1 MKINYVEIKGYEDIE
16 VNIDTINNEIKPVNM
31 KENFSCADE
40 SRGGLWYRYRFG
52 NIVASVICNKHSY
65 GGTLGLWEIGIIDY
79 NTEEFLPDNPYIIKD
94 NQGVE
99 GFKSWKE
106 IQSILN
112 KILVDTMKKV

>member
-31 KENFSCADE
+31 KENFSCTDE

-52 NIVASVICNKHSY
+52 DLVASVICNKHSY
-65 GGTLGLWEIGIIDY
+65 GGDIGLWEIGILDY
-79 NTEEFLPDNPYIIKD
+79 NTDEFLIDNPYTKKD
-94 NQGVE
+94 DACE
-99 GFKSWKE
+99 GYKSWKE

-112 KILVDTMKKV
+112 KILVDTMEKDK

>member
-40 SRGGLWYRYRFG
+40 LRGGLWYRYRFG
-52 NIVASVICNKHSY
+52 DLVASVICNKHSY

-79 NTEEFLPDNPYIIKD
+79 NTKEFLIDNPYTQKD
-94 NQGVE
+94 DACE
-99 GFKSWKE
+99 GFKSWQE